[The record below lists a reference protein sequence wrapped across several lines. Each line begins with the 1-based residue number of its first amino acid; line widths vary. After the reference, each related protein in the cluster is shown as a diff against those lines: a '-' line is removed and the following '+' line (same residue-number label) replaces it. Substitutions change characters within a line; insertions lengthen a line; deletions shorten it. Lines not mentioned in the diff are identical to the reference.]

1 MMFSAD
7 ILPYDVQCCNEDT
20 ARTHP
25 QHEAMFNVEENL
37 LPLTVVTD
45 EGVEGVTVR
54 NPANQTRVSGQGD
67 SSKAGD
73 PETQHPPG
81 SQVTQ
86 VKTP

>member
-1 MMFSAD
+1 
-7 ILPYDVQCCNEDT
+7 
-20 ARTHP
+20 
-25 QHEAMFNVEENL
+25 MFNVEENL

-73 PETQHPPG
+73 PET
-81 SQVTQ
+81 
-86 VKTP
+86 